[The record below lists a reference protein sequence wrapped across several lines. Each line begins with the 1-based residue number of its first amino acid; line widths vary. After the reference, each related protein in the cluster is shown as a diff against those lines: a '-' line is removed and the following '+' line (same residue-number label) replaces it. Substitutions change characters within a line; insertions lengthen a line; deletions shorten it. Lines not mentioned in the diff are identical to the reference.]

1 MTEIPPIR
9 AHVTEYQLH
18 TLRCQHCNLL
28 TEAAW
33 PVGVPRRSFGPSVQA
48 WVGLLAGADLS
59 ISRLV

>member
-1 MTEIPPIR
+1 MR

-18 TLRCQHCNLL
+18 TLRCQHCDLL